1 LLAGRGIEP
10 GDVRDAPWVAVINDA
25 AAKRYWANEDPVGK
39 RLHFHA
45 ARDEKW
51 ITIVGV
57 VANTRVN
64 GARADPEPQLFVPH
78 AQAPRDTY
86 PGRLMTIVVRAAGD
100 PAPVAAAVR
109 DAIRAADRS
118 LPLIGGQLMT
128 DVVGASVGQPRF
140 TSQIVLFFASAAL
153 LLGALGIHGVLSY
166 VVAQRVGELGVRVAL
181 GARPGAVLRFVL
193 RQGMG
198 LAAIGV
204 VLGVGATLA
213 LAQLL
218 RSLLF
223 AVRPVDAISVAA
235 AVALLAVAALL
246 ACLGPARRAARID
259 PIAALRAE

>member
-1 LLAGRGIEP
+1 
-10 GDVRDAPWVAVINDA
+10 
-25 AAKRYWANEDPVGK
+25 
-39 RLHFHA
+39 
-45 ARDEKW
+45 
-51 ITIVGV
+51 
-57 VANTRVN
+57 
-64 GARADPEPQLFVPH
+64 
-78 AQAPRDTY
+78 
-86 PGRLMTIVVRAAGD
+86 
-100 PAPVAAAVR
+100 
-109 DAIRAADRS
+109 
-118 LPLIGGQLMT
+118 
-128 DVVGASVGQPRF
+128 
-140 TSQIVLFFASAAL
+140 
-153 LLGALGIHGVLSY
+153 

>member
-1 LLAGRGIEP
+1 
-10 GDVRDAPWVAVINDA
+10 
-25 AAKRYWANEDPVGK
+25 
-39 RLHFHA
+39 
-45 ARDEKW
+45 
-51 ITIVGV
+51 
-57 VANTRVN
+57 
-64 GARADPEPQLFVPH
+64 
-78 AQAPRDTY
+78 
-86 PGRLMTIVVRAAGD
+86 
-100 PAPVAAAVR
+100 
-109 DAIRAADRS
+109 
-118 LPLIGGQLMT
+118 
-128 DVVGASVGQPRF
+128 VGQPRF

-166 VVAQRVGELGVRVAL
+166 VVAQRVGELGVRIAL
-181 GARPGAVLRFVL
+181 GARPAAVLRFVL